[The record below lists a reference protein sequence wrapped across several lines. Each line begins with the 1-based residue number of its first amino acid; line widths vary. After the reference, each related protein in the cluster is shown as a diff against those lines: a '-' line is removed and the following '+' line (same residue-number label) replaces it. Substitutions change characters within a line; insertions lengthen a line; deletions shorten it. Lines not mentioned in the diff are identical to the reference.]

1 LLGIVKFR
9 AEINKLETK
18 RTIEKINETK
28 IWYFEKINKIDTKL
42 AKLTK
47 RHRDCIQ
54 INRIRNEKGDIKID
68 TEEIQESLGLQKT
81 VIHKIGKSK

>member
-1 LLGIVKFR
+1 MLGIVKFR

-18 RTIEKINETK
+18 RTIERINETK

-47 RHRDCIQ
+47 RQRDYIQ

-68 TEEIQESLGLQKT
+68 TEEIQRIIRS
-81 VIHKIGKSK
+81 SKDCNPQNWKN